1 MLCVMGFLDKAKTA
15 AEQAAA
21 KAKEE
26 YEELQLKRE
35 LGQAYDA
42 LGKAAFE
49 LVESGALAHE
59 KLEEPAAKV
68 RTLRQRQDAGAEPET
83 PEPDAEPEPVEA
95 ADDEPADTPET
106 PA

>member
-1 MLCVMGFLDKAKTA
+1 MLRVMGFLDKAKSA

-49 LVESGALAHE
+49 LIESGELAHE
-59 KLEEPAAKV
+59 KLEEPAAKI
-68 RTLRQRQDAGAEPET
+68 RTLRQRQEAGAEPEAPEVDAASET
-83 PEPDAEPEPVEA
+83 PEAAEG
-95 ADDEPADTPET
+95 EPADTPET